1 MQVFSGTAVIGSDQ
15 GPAPKTAIIPD
26 LHRVALALKMP
37 FDHVDHPS
45 GMVAAFGSTEAVPV
59 DHAARGFHEK
69 LLRRISS
76 WRSAW
81 LDQAWFGALTGAILD
96 LVSGSTSGSLPV
108 MGAALLLG
116 RKVIAV
122 SAPGAHVC
130 LMLGSEGCEAVTPM
144 EAQGSLCCF
153 ASLPPKGD
161 KNSSV
166 YVAVIA
172 DGKGQLEPI
181 EDSKI
186 CSAVGPHLDPQH
198 SDTTKERER
207 ERGQREGTV

>member
-1 MQVFSGTAVIGSDQ
+1 
-15 GPAPKTAIIPD
+15 
-26 LHRVALALKMP
+26 
-37 FDHVDHPS
+37 
-45 GMVAAFGSTEAVPV
+45 
-59 DHAARGFHEK
+59 
-69 LLRRISS
+69 
-76 WRSAW
+76 
-81 LDQAWFGALTGAILD
+81 
-96 LVSGSTSGSLPV
+96 